1 MELRKLKKEGVC
13 ELEGAERGL
22 GSLCPDALW
31 LGNLPSYCPRVCSWK
46 EFPVF
51 KTFANRL
58 PEMLQPQMDLI
69 DDMILLHVSAHSTLQ
84 ANGAGTQSL
93 SREKEELRSAPGG
106 KMMAAAWF

>member
-1 MELRKLKKEGVC
+1 
-13 ELEGAERGL
+13 
-22 GSLCPDALW
+22 
-31 LGNLPSYCPRVCSWK
+31 
-46 EFPVF
+46 
-51 KTFANRL
+51 
-58 PEMLQPQMDLI
+58 MLQPQMDLI